1 MGRFVSGETKTVA
14 APWWEE
20 GEEVVIRR
28 WNTVQLDV
36 LNEAILKI
44 AGISGT
50 LSAIEIRAVNVP
62 VLMAGIE
69 SWTFREGDKKVPVS
83 RKWIGKLAPEDS
95 SFISTEIWAFNRG
108 RPAEEQASFR
118 KEH

>member
-1 MGRFVSGETKTVA
+1 MSRFVSGETKTIA

-28 WNTVQLDV
+28 WDTVRLDA

-44 AGISGT
+44 TGMSGA

-69 SWTFREGDKKVPVS
+69 SWTFEEDGKRVS
-83 RKWIGKLAPEDS
+83 VNRKWVGKLEPEDS
-95 SFISTEIWAFNRG
+95 SFISTEIWALNR
-108 RPAEEQASFR
+108 RRSAEEQASFR
-118 KEH
+118 NGH